1 MRTFTVEWEV
11 DGASGCSDITA
22 VNALRALHAFYTKF
36 YGYRLRRMA
45 EGNRFIGPIVWMGG
59 ARPRKWSELL
69 RDHKDAGY
77 VETLL
82 ARDVF
87 RTQCEAYIDHWGSMP
102 LDVARTH
109 WRYARYS
116 AHATI
121 RDMLRE
127 ARNAK

>member
-1 MRTFTVEWEV
+1 MRNFTVEWEV

-22 VNALRALHAFYTKF
+22 VNALSALHVFYSKF
-36 YGYRLRRMA
+36 GGYRLRRMA

-82 ARDVF
+82 ALDGF
-87 RTQCEAYIDHWGSMP
+87 RAQCEAYIDHWGSMP

-121 RDMLRE
+121 RYMLE
-127 ARNAK
+127 DAKNTK

>member
-22 VNALRALHAFYTKF
+22 VNALCALRIFYREF
-36 YGYRLRRMA
+36 GGYRLRRMA
-45 EGNRFIGPIVWMGG
+45 EGNHFIGPIVWMGG
-59 ARPRKWSELL
+59 DRPRKWSELL
-69 RDHKDAGY
+69 RYPKDAGY

-87 RTQCEAYIDHWGSMP
+87 RARCEAYIDHWGDLP

-109 WRYARYS
+109 WRHARYA

-127 ARNAK
+127 ARSTK